1 MLYMHASSWF
11 IWSIVLFLQNFAFT
25 YVSRAR
31 SSGSL
36 LRHVKAS
43 FFSNGIWI
51 FSQMI
56 MLGPLFDYLQGKH
69 GLVPQIH
76 VALQYTFTTMA
87 GSIAAHYWA
96 LRTERGKSA
105 VGASKLYAQIPVA
118 QWAAVKTMLTAQSS
132 DEKAAAL
139 ALLKK

>member
-118 QWAAVKTMLTAQSS
+118 QWEAVKTMLTVQSS